1 MKLTALSLL
10 IIVSSAVSAQQS
22 SKNAKKEKDK
32 NNSYWK
38 NPIYPAIMKPVHLLN
53 GCWLS
58 ETETIYNAKL

>member
-38 NPIYPAIMKPVHLLN
+38 NPIYLAIMKPVHLLN
-53 GCWLS
+53 GCCLQKR
-58 ETETIYNAKL
+58 KLFITPN

>member
-10 IIVSSAVSAQQS
+10 IIVSSVISAQQS
-22 SKNAKKEKDK
+22 SKMQKEKDK

>member
-10 IIVSSAVSAQQS
+10 IIVSSVISAQQS
-22 SKNAKKEKDK
+22 SKCKKEKDK